1 MALRG
6 EFMGLPRA
14 IKAHGEGNLALA
26 EVHYKRA
33 FDQQQYQPELF
44 QNYGALLRGNGE
56 LAQAKVIYSQ
66 GLDHYPESINILR
79 NYSHL
84 LRQTDDIAE
93 ALDCSLRALR
103 VAWKTCDESLELVYC
118 ECIDI
123 LRERES
129 LQWAHALLRHAIEEL
144 GVTTKLLWALFRLS
158 SHEGSSA
165 FDLKQSQ
172 LILGLVQERVDQAK
186 PLERAEFLF
195 SKAFYCVKRE
205 EVAEAIDAI
214 ELAQK
219 IMTVSCFKDQEERD
233 KAQKLMDVNSW
244 NASCV
249 LLKAPRFETAWKL
262 FEYGL
267 RAPAAGR
274 QRWQRHLKKVFA
286 HNELPLWRGE
296 PLQGRR
302 LLLLEEQAIGDTMMF
317 LTFLPTL
324 VEQAAHVGLV
334 LSARLAPIY
343 KRSCQHWIDA
353 GQVAVWTHDEA
364 VSGSLR
370 PDNFDCQSP
379 VGSVCQ
385 YLGNRIEDFAPAT
398 PVLKADQ
405 PRVSAF
411 RGVNKAS
418 RPRPLRIGISWRGGG
433 RSDRIKLKS
442 MDADMFAG
450 LMRGRAGQVTFVDLQ
465 YGDVTSVIADWKT
478 QGLPVVHEPSVNPLK
493 NMEEWLNLVASC
505 DAVISVANTTIHGAG
520 GLNIPTLCLLSQH
533 SDWRWLNDPKVERSY
548 WYPSVGIARETVED
562 GWSSALKQVCRWID
576 AGCPMPDGPVH
587 TEHPEAQS
595 LRASVGA
602 AAAVGAGQ

>member
-1 MALRG
+1 
-6 EFMGLPRA
+6 MGLPRA

-33 FDQQQYQPELF
+33 FEQQQYKPELF
-44 QNYGALLRGNGE
+44 QNYGALLRANGE
-56 LAQAKVIYSQ
+56 LAQAKAIYRQ
-66 GLDHYPESINILR
+66 GLDRYPESVNILR
-79 NYSHL
+79 NYANL
-84 LRQTDDIAE
+84 LRQTGEIAE
-93 ALDCSLRALR
+93 ALNCCLQASR
-103 VAWKTCDESLELVYC
+103 VAWRSGDGALELAYC
-118 ECIDI
+118 ECIDL
-123 LRERES
+123 LREQES
-129 LQWAHALLRHAIEEL
+129 LQWAHALLRQAIEHL
-144 GVTTKLLWALFRLS
+144 GVTTKLLWVLFRLS

-165 FDLKQSQ
+165 FDVEQSQ
-172 LILGLVQERVDQAK
+172 LILELVQERVDQAK
-186 PLERAEFLF
+186 PLEQAEFLF

-205 EVAEAIDAI
+205 KVAEAVDAI

-219 IMTVSCFKDQEERD
+219 ILTASSFLDQSERD
-233 KAQKLMDVNSW
+233 KAQQLMDVNGW

-249 LLKAPRFETAWKL
+249 LLKAPRFAAAWKL

-286 HNELPLWRGE
+286 HKELPLWRGE
-296 PLQGRR
+296 PLKGRS

-353 GQVAVWTHDEA
+353 GRVAVWTHDEVVA
-364 VSGSLR
+364 GSLR
-370 PDNFDCQSP
+370 PDDFDCQSP

-385 YLGNRIEDFAPAT
+385 YLGNRIECFAPEA
-398 PVLKADQ
+398 PVLKADEA
-405 PRVSAF
+405 RASAF
-411 RGVNKAS
+411 RGENVTAN
-418 RPRPLRIGISWRGGG
+418 PRPLRIGISWRGGG

-450 LMRGRAGQVTFVDLQ
+450 LMRDRADHVTFVDLQ
-465 YGDVTSVIADWKT
+465 YGDVRSVITDWKS
-478 QGLPVVHEPSVNPLK
+478 QGLPVLHEPSVNPLK

-548 WYPSVGIARETVED
+548 WYPSVGIARETVQD
-562 GWSSALKQVCRWID
+562 GWDLALEQVSRWID
-576 AGCPMPDGPVH
+576 EGCPMPDGPVH
-587 TEHPEAQS
+587 TELSDAQS
-595 LRASVGA
+595 VRASVD
-602 AAAVGAGQ
+602 AVGVGQ

>member
-1 MALRG
+1 
-6 EFMGLPRA
+6 MGLPRA
-14 IKAHGEGNLALA
+14 IKAHCEGNLSLA

-33 FDQQQYQPELF
+33 LEQQQYKPELF
-44 QNYGALLRGNGE
+44 QNYGALLRANGE
-56 LAQAKVIYSQ
+56 LAQAKAIYRQ
-66 GLDHYPESINILR
+66 GLDRYPASISILR
-79 NYSHL
+79 NYANL
-84 LRQTDDIAE
+84 LRQTGEITE
-93 ALDCSLRALR
+93 ALMFGLQALR
-103 VAWKTCDESLELVYC
+103 IAWRSGDGALELVYC
-118 ECIDI
+118 ECID
-123 LRERES
+123 LLSKQES
-129 LQWAHALLRHAIEEL
+129 LQWSYALLRQAIEEL

-165 FDLKQSQ
+165 FDADQAR
-172 LILGLVQERVDQAK
+172 LIFELVQERVDQAK

-205 EVAEAIDAI
+205 NVVEAIDAI

-219 IMTVSCFKDQEERD
+219 ILTTSTFQDQEERD

-249 LLKAPRFETAWKL
+249 LLKAPRFEAAWKL

-267 RAPAAGR
+267 RAPAVGR

-286 HNELPLWRGE
+286 HKELPLWRGE

-334 LSARLAPIY
+334 LSARLSPIY
-343 KRSCQHWIDA
+343 KRSCQYWIDA

-364 VSGSLR
+364 AAGSLR
-370 PDNFDCQSP
+370 PEDFDCQSP

-398 PVLKADQ
+398 PVLKADEA
-405 PRVSAF
+405 RVTAF
-411 RGVNKAS
+411 KGAILTSNQ
-418 RPRPLRIGISWRGGG
+418 RPLRIGISWRGGG

-442 MDADMFAG
+442 MDAQMFAG
-450 LMRGRAGQVTFVDLQ
+450 LMRDRPDQVIFVDLQ
-465 YGDVTSVIADWKT
+465 YGDVRSVIANWKS

-493 NMEEWLNLVASC
+493 DMEEWLNLVASC

-520 GLNIPTLCLLSQH
+520 GLNIPTMCLLSQH

-548 WYPSVGIARETVED
+548 WYPSVGIARETVQD
-562 GWSSALKQVCRWID
+562 GWSSALEQVSRWID
-576 AGCPMPDGPVH
+576 EGCPMPDGPVH
-587 TEHPEAQS
+587 TEMSEAQS
-595 LRASVGA
+595 LCASV
-602 AAAVGAGQ
+602 AAVGAGQ